1 MAKNVERRD
10 TNTPAFN
17 IVQQATGQQP
27 RDGKNKTAV
36 TPGRTAHAK
45 SLTMEQKKAIAEKA
59 ARARWHSRKAGKLS
73 FAYQSVCEPTKNYV
87 WLHDWPDE
95 SVGCASSL

>member
-1 MAKNVERRD
+1 MAGKVERKD
-10 TNTPAFN
+10 SNTLAFD
-17 IVQQATGQQP
+17 IVHKSTGQQP
-27 RDGKNKTAV
+27 RDGKNETAV
-36 TPGRTAHAK
+36 TPGRPAHAK